1 MINKKLANIFLEVF
15 EVSEL
20 TITEETKQIDIE
32 NWDSI
37 GHLRLIM
44 TVEEKYGIKFLTQEM
59 QKIDSVA
66 VLNNLIEEKINRK

>member
-1 MINKKLANIFLEVF
+1 MINKKLANIFFEVF
-15 EVSEL
+15 EVNEL